1 MISPKERTA
10 QELANTQLEIAKS
23 DKNVKRTKEW
33 IAHNSCKGERP
44 MIHLEI
50 DNFTQE
56 VLFPQMQ
63 CEDPMARRIEERLL
77 HNFYNMQV
85 LDDDKVVAPYFR
97 SMVGS
102 GPEAMGL

>member
-1 MISPKERTA
+1 
-10 QELANTQLEIAKS
+10 
-23 DKNVKRTKEW
+23 
-33 IAHNSCKGERP
+33 